1 MEKIKNSVSEWRL
14 VLLIIL
20 LLLGIICFLV
30 WNSYFK
36 KNENL
41 LENDDVNLISY
52 NLEKVEESSNV
63 SEEKYIWVDIK
74 GEVKKPGVYKLKENS
89 RVIDAINASGGLTK
103 KAYTKYINLSRI
115 LKDEN
120 VIIVNSTSEIK
131 KVSSGNNITEVKI
144 NNDSK
149 NSASISESELI
160 TNDNVKSEEDNTV
173 NSLENNQKVNINTAT
188 KEELMKLSNIGES
201 KAEKIIDYSTA
212 NGNFNS
218 IEDIKKVSGIGD
230 KLYDSIKENITVW

>member
-1 MEKIKNSVSEWRL
+1 MEKIKNYISERKPE
-14 VLLIIL
+14 LLIIV
-20 LLLGIICFLV
+20 LLLGTICFLV

-36 KNENL
+36 KDRVL
-41 LENDDVNLISY
+41 LENDDVNLISD
-52 NLEKVEESSNV
+52 NLEKVEDSSNI
-63 SEEKYIWVDIK
+63 SEEKYILVDVK

-89 RVIDAINASGGLTK
+89 RVIDAINVSGGLTK

-144 NNDSK
+144 KKDSK

-201 KAEKIIDYSTA
+201 KAEKIIDYRTA

-230 KLYDSIKENITVW
+230 KLYDSIKKNITV

>member
-1 MEKIKNSVSEWRL
+1 MEKIKNYVSERKL
-14 VLLIIL
+14 ELLIIV
-20 LLLGIICFLV
+20 LLLGAICFLV

-36 KNENL
+36 KDKVL
-41 LENDDVNLISY
+41 LEDDDVNLISDT
-52 NLEKVEESSNV
+52 LEKVEDSSNV
-63 SEEKYIWVDIK
+63 SEEKYILVDIK

-89 RVIDAINASGGLTK
+89 RVIDAINVSGGLTK
-103 KAYTKYINLSRI
+103 KSYTKYINLSRI

-144 NNDSK
+144 NKDSK

-201 KAEKIIDYSTA
+201 KAEKIIDYRTA

-230 KLYDSIKENITVW
+230 KLYDSIKENITV

>member
-1 MEKIKNSVSEWRL
+1 MEKIKNYVSERKL
-14 VLLIIL
+14 ELLIIV
-20 LLLGIICFLV
+20 LLLGVICFLV

-36 KNENL
+36 RDIL
-41 LENDDVNLISY
+41 LENDDVNLISDT
-52 NLEKVEESSNV
+52 LEKVEDSSNV
-63 SEEKYIWVDIK
+63 SEEKYILVDVK
-74 GEVKKPGVYKLKENS
+74 GEVKKPGVYKLEENS

-160 TNDNVKSEEDNTV
+160 TNDNVKSEEDNTG
-173 NSLENNQKVNINTAT
+173 NSSEKNQKVNINTAT

-201 KAEKIIDYSTA
+201 KAQKIIDYRKA
-212 NGNFNS
+212 NGNFSS

-230 KLYDSIKENITVW
+230 KLYDSIKENITV

>member
-1 MEKIKNSVSEWRL
+1 MEKIKNYVSERKL
-14 VLLIIL
+14 ELLIIV
-20 LLLGIICFLV
+20 LLLGTICFLV

-36 KNENL
+36 KDKVL
-41 LENDDVNLISY
+41 LENDDVNLISDT
-52 NLEKVEESSNV
+52 LEKVEDSSNV
-63 SEEKYIWVDIK
+63 SEEKYILVDIK

-89 RVIDAINASGGLTK
+89 RVIDAINVSGGLTK

-144 NNDSK
+144 NNNSK

-160 TNDNVKSEEDNTV
+160 TNDNVKSEEDNTG
-173 NSLENNQKVNINTAT
+173 NSLESNQKVNINTAT

-201 KAEKIIDYSTA
+201 KAEKIIDYRTA
-212 NGNFNS
+212 NGNFNT

-230 KLYDSIKENITVW
+230 KLYDSIKENITV

>member
-1 MEKIKNSVSEWRL
+1 MEKIKNYFSERKL
-14 VLLIIL
+14 ELLIIVF
-20 LLLGIICFLV
+20 LLGAICFLV

-36 KNENL
+36 KNDNL
-41 LENDDVNLISY
+41 LENDDVNLISD

-63 SEEKYIWVDIK
+63 SEEKYILVDIK
-74 GEVKKPGVYKLKENS
+74 GEVKKPGVYKLKDNS

-144 NNDSK
+144 NNNSK
-149 NSASISESELI
+149 NSASISKSELI
-160 TNDNVKSEEDNTV
+160 TNDNVKSEEDNTG
-173 NSLENNQKVNINTAT
+173 NSLESNQKVNINTAT

-201 KAEKIIDYSTA
+201 KAEKIIDYRTA

-230 KLYDSIKENITVW
+230 KLYDSIKENITV

>member
-1 MEKIKNSVSEWRL
+1 MEKIKNYFSERKL
-14 VLLIIL
+14 ELLIIV
-20 LLLGIICFLV
+20 LLLGAICFLV

-41 LENDDVNLISY
+41 LENDDVNLISD
-52 NLEKVEESSNV
+52 NLEKVEESSNL
-63 SEEKYIWVDIK
+63 SEEKYILVDVK

-103 KAYTKYINLSRI
+103 KAYTKYINLSKI

-144 NNDSK
+144 NNNSK

-160 TNDNVKSEEDNTV
+160 TNDNVKSKEDNTV

-201 KAEKIIDYSTA
+201 KAEKIIDYRTA

-230 KLYDSIKENITVW
+230 KLYDSIKENITV

>member
-1 MEKIKNSVSEWRL
+1 MEKIKNYVSERKL
-14 VLLIIL
+14 ELLIIV
-20 LLLGIICFLV
+20 LLLGTICFLV

-36 KNENL
+36 KDKVL
-41 LENDDVNLISY
+41 LENNDVNLISD
-52 NLEKVEESSNV
+52 NLEKVEDSSNV
-63 SEEKYIWVDIK
+63 SEKKYILVDVK

-89 RVIDAINASGGLTK
+89 RVIDAINVSGGLTK

-188 KEELMKLSNIGES
+188 KEGLMKLSNIGES
-201 KAEKIIDYSTA
+201 KAEKIIDYRTA
-212 NGNFNS
+212 NGNFTS

-230 KLYDSIKENITVW
+230 KLYDSIKENITV

>member
-1 MEKIKNSVSEWRL
+1 MEKIKNYISEGKL
-14 VLLIIL
+14 ELLIIV
-20 LLLGIICFLV
+20 LLLGTICFLV

-36 KNENL
+36 KDKVL
-41 LENDDVNLISY
+41 LENDDVNLISD
-52 NLEKVEESSNV
+52 NLEKVEDSSNV
-63 SEEKYIWVDIK
+63 SEEKYILVDVK

-89 RVIDAINASGGLTK
+89 RVIDAINVSGGLTK

-131 KVSSGNNITEVKI
+131 KISSGNNITEVKI

-201 KAEKIIDYSTA
+201 KAEKIIDYRTA

-230 KLYDSIKENITVW
+230 KLYDSIKKNITV

>member
-1 MEKIKNSVSEWRL
+1 MEKIKNYFSERKL
-14 VLLIIL
+14 KLLIIV
-20 LLLGIICFLV
+20 LLLGAICFLV

-41 LENDDVNLISY
+41 LENDDVNLISD

-63 SEEKYIWVDIK
+63 SEEKYILVDVK

-103 KAYTKYINLSRI
+103 KAYTKYINLSKI

-144 NNDSK
+144 NNNSK

-160 TNDNVKSEEDNTV
+160 TNDNVKSEEDNTG
-173 NSLENNQKVNINTAT
+173 NSLEGNIKVNINTAT

-201 KAEKIIDYSTA
+201 KAEKIIDYRTA

-230 KLYDSIKENITVW
+230 KLYDSIKENITV

>member
-1 MEKIKNSVSEWRL
+1 MEKIKNYVSERKL
-14 VLLIIL
+14 GLLIIV
-20 LLLGIICFLV
+20 LLLGAICFLV

-41 LENDDVNLISY
+41 LENDDVNLISD

-63 SEEKYIWVDIK
+63 SEEKYILVDVK

-103 KAYTKYINLSRI
+103 KAYTKYINLSKI

-144 NNDSK
+144 NNNSK
-149 NSASISESELI
+149 NLASISESELI
-160 TNDNVKSEEDNTV
+160 TNDNVKSEEDNTGI
-173 NSLENNQKVNINTAT
+173 SLESNQKVNINTAT

-201 KAEKIIDYSTA
+201 KAEKIIDYRMA

-230 KLYDSIKENITVW
+230 KLYDSIKENITV

>member
-1 MEKIKNSVSEWRL
+1 MEKIKNYVSERKL
-14 VLLIIL
+14 KLLIIV
-20 LLLGIICFLV
+20 LLLGTICFLV

-36 KNENL
+36 KDKVL
-41 LENDDVNLISY
+41 LEDDDVNLISD

-63 SEEKYIWVDIK
+63 SEEKYILVDVK

-201 KAEKIIDYSTA
+201 KAEKIIDYRTA

-230 KLYDSIKENITVW
+230 KLYDSIKENITV

>member
-1 MEKIKNSVSEWRL
+1 MEKIKNYVSERKL
-14 VLLIIL
+14 ELLIIV
-20 LLLGIICFLV
+20 LLLGTICFLV

-36 KNENL
+36 KDKVL
-41 LENDDVNLISY
+41 LEDDDVNLISDT
-52 NLEKVEESSNV
+52 LEKVEDSSNV
-63 SEEKYIWVDIK
+63 SEEKYIWVDVK

-89 RVIDAINASGGLTK
+89 RVIDAINVSGGLTK

-201 KAEKIIDYSTA
+201 KAEKIIDYRTA

-230 KLYDSIKENITVW
+230 KLYDSIKENITV

>member
-1 MEKIKNSVSEWRL
+1 MEKIKNYVSERKL
-14 VLLIIL
+14 ELLIIV
-20 LLLGIICFLV
+20 LLLGTICFLV

-36 KNENL
+36 KDKVL
-41 LENDDVNLISY
+41 LEDDDVNLISDT
-52 NLEKVEESSNV
+52 LEKVEDSSNV

-89 RVIDAINASGGLTK
+89 RVIDAINVSGGLTK

-144 NNDSK
+144 NNNSK

-160 TNDNVKSEEDNTV
+160 TNDNVKSDEDNTG
-173 NSLENNQKVNINTAT
+173 NSLESNQKVNINTAT

-201 KAEKIIDYSTA
+201 KAEKIIDYRTA
-212 NGNFNS
+212 NGNFNT

-230 KLYDSIKENITVW
+230 KLYDSIKENITV

>member
-1 MEKIKNSVSEWRL
+1 MEKIKNYVSERKL
-14 VLLIIL
+14 ELLIIV
-20 LLLGIICFLV
+20 LLLGAICFLV

-41 LENDDVNLISY
+41 LENDDVNLISDT
-52 NLEKVEESSNV
+52 LEKVEDSSNV
-63 SEEKYIWVDIK
+63 SEEKYIWVDVK

-103 KAYTKYINLSRI
+103 KAYTKYINLSKI

-144 NNDSK
+144 NNNSK

-160 TNDNVKSEEDNTV
+160 TNDNEKSEEDNTG
-173 NSLENNQKVNINTAT
+173 NSLEGNIKVNINTAT

-201 KAEKIIDYSTA
+201 KAEKIIDYRTA

-230 KLYDSIKENITVW
+230 KLYDSIKENITV

>member
-1 MEKIKNSVSEWRL
+1 MEKIKNYVSERKL
-14 VLLIIL
+14 ELLIIV
-20 LLLGIICFLV
+20 LLLGTICFLV

-36 KNENL
+36 KDKVL
-41 LENDDVNLISY
+41 LEDDDVNLISD

-63 SEEKYIWVDIK
+63 SEEKYILVDIK

-201 KAEKIIDYSTA
+201 KAEKIIDYRTA

-230 KLYDSIKENITVW
+230 KLYDSIKENITV